1 MLEKNSHRKN
11 MHCDTRALT
20 PSIWHFLH
28 TLL

>member
-1 MLEKNSHRKN
+1 